1 MVEDDAIPD
10 WDSLAREV
18 RLIWDNAKEYNQE
31 GSEIY
36 TMAEKLEV
44 CILPTPTALV
54 FQPRSYLTWH
64 SLGRKTGCNPW
75 VLPQRRTSDSLCH
88 SLNNPK
94 RCA

>member
-1 MVEDDAIPD
+1 VRSLVEDDAIPD

-44 CILPTPTALV
+44 CIMPTPT
-54 FQPRSYLTWH
+54 
-64 SLGRKTGCNPW
+64 
-75 VLPQRRTSDSLCH
+75 VLACSSWDPF
-88 SLNNPK
+88 
-94 RCA
+94 

>member
-44 CILPTPTALV
+44 CILPTPAALACSSHD
-54 FQPRSYLTWH
+54 PI
-64 SLGRKTGCNPW
+64 
-75 VLPQRRTSDSLCH
+75 
-88 SLNNPK
+88 
-94 RCA
+94 